1 MPRKKGVSLK
11 RTCPQRSE
19 PDAMDLLNEEQA
31 DAAQQI
37 DQGSHGKD
45 DDNDLSVVAVANPE
59 TGRDDESSS
68 LAEKNKV
75 MVMAQEIKALEEERD
90 FLRQTVLKLSNR
102 GPKKEKKKVLDTS
115 TECSTSDTDED
126 SLTSSSSSESPD
138 SDITRKKRRRG
149 HKKKIKRASRSKS
162 TKHSSRA
169 TTPDD
174 VLQRYNKVF
183 HAFKKEGSIRKACTK
198 VGVDR
203 NTLALTAVVAEIQ
216 LVDPEFYRSI
226 PKEEKLF
233 DFAKRCL
240 QSLTADLKSAI
251 ENAKKERK
259 LLPITYKLR

>member
-11 RTCPQRSE
+11 RNCLQRSAT
-19 PDAMDLLNEEQA
+19 DDMDLL
-31 DAAQQI
+31 DKDVAQHEAH
-37 DQGSHGKD
+37 QGKV
-45 DDNDLSVVAVANPE
+45 DDNDFPMVAVASPE
-59 TGRDDESSS
+59 AGGHEESSS
-68 LAEKNKV
+68 LGEKDKL
-75 MVMAQEIKALEEERD
+75 MFMAQAIKALEEERD

-102 GPKKEKKKVLDTS
+102 GAKKKVKKILDSS
-115 TECSTSDTDED
+115 TECSTSGTDEE
-126 SLTSSSSSESPD
+126 SLSSCSSLESSD
-138 SDITRKKRRRG
+138 SDIPRKKKRG
-149 HKKKIKRASRSKS
+149 HKKKTKSSTRSN

-169 TTPDD
+169 TTPED
-174 VLQRYNKVF
+174 VLKRYNKVF
-183 HAFKKEGSIRKACTK
+183 HAFKKEGSISKACTK

-226 PKEEKLF
+226 PKFRLKDEKLC

-240 QSLTADLKSAI
+240 QSMTADLKSTI